1 MQTGMQAGAAWRRQ
15 GRAAGAASALP
26 ACQARGLSGSSCTLS
41 PAASTCCKRVC
52 GPEAGHCTGSITS
65 WQAMRRPRGSGSD
78 KCPDIRARQAAQRGL
93 RALRRRLSSSS
104 GAPCACTASQNSGSR
119 RFLRPGERAGQQ
131 APDRSAGGIARF
143 ISHRPGQGGLQPV
156 NARFARGPAQLLP
169 AALRGS
175 PKAPQAARGR
185 SGRAGKAAKAAGPG
199 ARTASALAASVRR
212 RIKNRSKFRAIETAS
227 VAMNTGTSCY

>member
-1 MQTGMQAGAAWRRQ
+1 M
-15 GRAAGAASALP
+15 
-26 ACQARGLSGSSCTLS
+26 
-41 PAASTCCKRVC
+41 
-52 GPEAGHCTGSITS
+52 
-65 WQAMRRPRGSGSD
+65 
-78 KCPDIRARQAAQRGL
+78 
-93 RALRRRLSSSS
+93 
-104 GAPCACTASQNSGSR
+104 
-119 RFLRPGERAGQQ
+119 RPGERAGQQ

-143 ISHRPGQGGLQPV
+143 ISHRLGQGGLQPV

-227 VAMNTGTSCY
+227 VAMNTGMSCY